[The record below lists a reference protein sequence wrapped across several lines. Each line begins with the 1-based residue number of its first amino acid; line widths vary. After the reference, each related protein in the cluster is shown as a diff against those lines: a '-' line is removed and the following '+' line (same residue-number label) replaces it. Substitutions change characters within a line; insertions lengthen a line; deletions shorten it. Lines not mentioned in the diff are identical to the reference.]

1 MRANQESA
9 FHLERREPME
19 RRLLAKV
26 GLLTLLLMLGA
37 CYAPPALAQSKIVIK
52 ASDVHPLG
60 YPTVEAVVRMGKK
73 LEAATNGRITIQ
85 MFPSMQLGGEK
96 EMIEQAQV
104 GALQI
109 ARISVGPMGPIVP
122 ELNVFNLPFMF
133 RDNAHMEKV
142 IDGEVGTELLKKL
155 SDHPTAGLIG
165 LCWMNAGTR
174 NVYNS
179 KHPVNTV
186 ADLKGL
192 KIRMMGN
199 PVFVDTMNSLG
210 GNGIAMGYDQLINA
224 LQTGV
229 VDGAENNEPSYAT
242 GQHYRY
248 AKFYS
253 MTGHLMIPEI
263 LIFSKKSWVAL
274 SKEDQDLIMKFAKEA
289 QQEQR
294 ALWYEMEKKSLGQMK
309 DAGTVINDVTDRK
322 PFQAA
327 VKPVWDKYGAEQAA
341 LIQRIQDVR

>member
-1 MRANQESA
+1 MPNPMRSV
-9 FHLERREPME
+9 LT
-19 RRLLAKV
+19 L
-26 GLLTLLLMLGA
+26 GLLVLALGA
-37 CYAPPALAQSKIVIK
+37 GNASPAFAQTKLVLK
-52 ASDVHPLG
+52 ATDVHPLG

-73 LEAATNGRITIQ
+73 LEAATNGRLSIQ
-85 MFPSMQLGGEK
+85 MYPSMQLGGEK

-133 RDNAHMEKV
+133 RDNIHMEKV
-142 IDGEVGTELLKKL
+142 IDGPIGDELMKKL

-165 LCWMNAGTR
+165 LAWMNAGSR

-179 KHPVNTV
+179 KHPVKTV

-210 GNGIAMGYDQLINA
+210 GNGVAMGFDQLVNA
-224 LQTGV
+224 MQTGV
-229 VDGAENNEPSYAT
+229 VDGAENNEPSYES
-242 GQHYRY
+242 GQHFRY
-248 AKFYS
+248 AKYYS
-253 MTGHLMIPEI
+253 RTGHLMIPEI
-263 LIFSKKSWVAL
+263 LVYSKKSWETL
-274 SKEDQDLIMKFAKEA
+274 SKDDQALITKFSKEA

-294 ALWYEMEKKSLGQMK
+294 KLWYEREEESLKKIK
-309 DAGTVINDVTDRK
+309 EAGAQVNDVADRK

-327 VKPVWDKYGAEQAA
+327 VKPVWDKYGGQHAA
-341 LIQRIQDVR
+341 LIQRIQDVK